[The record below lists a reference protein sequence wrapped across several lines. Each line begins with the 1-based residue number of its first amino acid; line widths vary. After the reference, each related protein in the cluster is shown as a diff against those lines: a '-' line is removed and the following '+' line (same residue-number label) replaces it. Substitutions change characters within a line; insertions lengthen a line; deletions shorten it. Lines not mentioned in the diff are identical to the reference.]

1 MRIEVYI
8 GLQGLYRGHVQ
19 IYDIGIL
26 YLGTGLFI
34 EIMETQKKKKTENE
48 METAI

>member
-8 GLQGLYRGHVQ
+8 GPQGLYRGHVQ

-26 YLGTGLFI
+26 YVGTGLFI
-34 EIMETQKKKKTENE
+34 GIMETQIKKQPEDE